1 MKNAFTHFSIRFL
14 AALLAGLFLLL
25 LRSAMQDPV
34 CAVLT
39 PRNAGP
45 WELSKLVYWPLL
57 LAMALPLPGEGGIS
71 ARLPWVTAAPVTAVL
86 ALWAL
91 LGFLSGQP
99 LIPVCSI
106 LGQWVLGFFAA
117 YGGRR
122 SDLGRHDSGQ
132 ILGLRSYLK
141 HLPRDGINRLLN
153 NDPDYFFNMAPY
165 ALALGVIRPYADAF
179 GRRKMEDCPY
189 LFLRTNGRKTA
200 DEWAEILRET
210 ALLMDERAKQMRFQ
224 RWFAAAAPVPKKR
237 QRRV

>member
-1 MKNAFTHFSIRFL
+1 MDAVPLWPTLIWPLCLIALTLLLTLMETAADSLSESRLEHLADEGESKARSILKRL
-14 AALLAGLFLLL
+14 DDCAGL
-25 LRSAMQDPV
+25 
-34 CAVLT
+34 
-39 PRNAGP
+39 
-45 WELSKLVYWPLL
+45 
-57 LAMALPLPGEGGIS
+57 GEGIQC
-71 ARLPWVTAAPVTAVL
+71 ARHMTLL
-86 ALWAL
+86 L

-106 LGQWVLGFFAA
+106 LGQWALGFFAA

-189 LFLRTNGRKTA
+189 LFLRTN
-200 DEWAEILRET
+200 
-210 ALLMDERAKQMRFQ
+210 
-224 RWFAAAAPVPKKR
+224 
-237 QRRV
+237 

>member
-91 LGFLSGQP
+91 AALELGPGACAA
-99 LIPVCSI
+99 V
-106 LGQWVLGFFAA
+106 WVALCAA
-117 YGGRR
+117 A
-122 SDLGRHDSGQ
+122 
-132 ILGLRSYLK
+132 LGLAQRGVLAKGDRSVWLVLAAAMGVLYVVFTL
-141 HLPRDGINRLLN
+141 LPPMAGPFL
-153 NDPDYFFNMAPY
+153 DP
-165 ALALGVIRPYADAF
+165 ADAAA
-179 GRRKMEDCPY
+179 MAVIPY
-189 LFLRTNGRKTA
+189 
-200 DEWAEILRET
+200 
-210 ALLMDERAKQMRFQ
+210 
-224 RWFAAAAPVPKKR
+224 
-237 QRRV
+237 